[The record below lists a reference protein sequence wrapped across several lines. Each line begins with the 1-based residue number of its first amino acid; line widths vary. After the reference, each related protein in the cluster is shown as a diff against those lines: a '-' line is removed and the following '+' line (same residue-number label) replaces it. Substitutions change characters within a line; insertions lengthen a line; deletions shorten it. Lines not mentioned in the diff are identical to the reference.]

1 VALNVVQTPGE
12 PSLKRTLTDV
22 GFLVAMLSTLS
33 AFGVAVINR
42 LPHQSSEQD
51 HCAFVKSLLDD
62 RSIGP
67 HIDMETAKRVGNAAA
82 AEMIT
87 HCLGKTKS

>member
-1 VALNVVQTPGE
+1 MALNVVQTPTE

-22 GFLVAMLSTLS
+22 GFLVATLSTLS
-33 AFGVAVINR
+33 ALGVAIINR
-42 LPHQSSEQD
+42 LPHRSSEQD

-67 HIDMETAKRVGNAAA
+67 HVDADTAKRVGNAAA
-82 AEMIT
+82 VEMIT
-87 HCLGKTKS
+87 HCLGRTK